1 MAALLNINFI
11 AFALAHLGAAL
22 VYSARTIDQTDKETD
37 RRKKKKKGKKKTEL
51 DSVWELMSV
60 HLLRD

>member
-22 VYSARTIDQTDKETD
+22 VYSARTIDQTDKGTD
-37 RRKKKKKGKKKTEL
+37 RRKKKKWKSEL